1 MAEWKETGSKAVL
14 EMIERER
21 LRQVT
26 EEGYDS
32 AHDDECYAHSD
43 GEIAQA
49 AAAYAL
55 GGGRVENIDASR
67 VIDIWPTSWGA
78 EEDTIKRKPR
88 VRQLVIAGAL
98 IVAEIERLQR
108 ITRSTRGK

>member
-1 MAEWKETGSKAVL
+1 MGEKEQPADAIL
-14 EMIERER
+14 MIAQERM
-21 LRQVT
+21 RQIE
-26 EEGYDS
+26 EEGYDA
-32 AHDDECYAHSD
+32 AHDDDDYGHSG

-55 GGGRVENIDASR
+55 GGAHIQNIDGSR
-67 VIDIWPTSWGA
+67 VINIWPTSWGA

-88 VRQLVIAGAL
+88 IRQLVIAGAL

-108 ITRSTRGK
+108 VEANS